1 MPHPMPPSAF
11 ELAEEA
17 RAEAESRAEVAAQ
30 ARAEARARARLVARG
45 PIVLLPT
52 CSRGHLK
59 DWSEAQARWL
69 CLACRNIKKRERRG
83 WAPRPVVAR
92 LGESVPV
99 RRWR

>member
-1 MPHPMPPSAF
+1 MPPSAF

-30 ARAEARARARLVARG
+30 ARAEAQVRARLVARG
-45 PIVLLPT
+45 LIVLLPN

-59 DWSEAQARWL
+59 EWSETQGRWL

-83 WAPRPVVAR
+83 WAPRPVVAHV
-92 LGESVPV
+92 GDSVPV

>member
-1 MPHPMPPSAF
+1 MPPSAF

-17 RAEAESRAEVAAQ
+17 RAEAESRAELAAQ

-45 PIVLLPT
+45 PIALFPT

-59 DWSEAQARWL
+59 DWSEAQGRWL

-83 WAPRPVVAR
+83 WAPRPSIAH
-92 LGESVPV
+92 LGESVLV
-99 RRWR
+99 QRRR